1 MQRATPINAR
11 VHVATRMYVG
21 SGGVVLTILDHEM
34 FFTNLQ
40 KIFNIHENLIYLPKY
55 ARYTIY

>member
-11 VHVATRMYVG
+11 VHVVTRIYVG
-21 SGGVVLTILDHEM
+21 SGGVVFTILDHEI

-40 KIFNIHENLIYLPKY
+40 NFDIHENFLPEIYT
-55 ARYTIY
+55 RYTIY

>member
-11 VHVATRMYVG
+11 VHVATRTYVG
-21 SGGVVLTILDHEM
+21 AGGVVLTILDHEI

-40 KIFNIHENLIYLPKY
+40 KVSKY
-55 ARYTIY
+55 TRYTIY